1 VKARVLG
8 EYLRRKGESGLW
20 RIVVLTGSRQ
30 TGKTTLA
37 GRCFPGYADISLDN
51 PTERGIYADLTA
63 AQWKEWYPKAIV
75 DEVQKEP
82 SLIESVKSV
91 YDRYADVRYVLLGS
105 SQFLLMKQV
114 RESLA
119 GRCLIIELYPLILP
133 EALTRSFD
141 DPVRPSFFIR
151 LMKGDADTAELGP
164 FFSLD
169 GDYAVKLGAFE
180 FYLRWGGY
188 PALSDESLSDEER
201 YEILDMYVRT
211 FLERDIRDLSSFRDL
226 EPFVK
231 LQRYLA
237 NNTGC
242 LVNYAS
248 IAKETG
254 VSIPTVQRYCLYMEM
269 SFQVAVLPAWAANP
283 LKRLVKAPKIHFL
296 DHGVLKAILKKTGSP
311 TGNEFESA
319 VIAEIYKQIK
329 TCRLPLSC
337 YHVRTHDGMEIDLLL
352 EGEDFFIAI
361 EVKQSVH
368 IDYRDTRGFRGL
380 RDFLPKP
387 LKYCFI
393 LSNDMRTHVFDGG
406 IIALHAA
413 YFLC

>member
-1 VKARVLG
+1 MKARILG
-8 EYLRRKGESGLW
+8 DYLKDKIESGLW

-37 GRCFPGYADISLDN
+37 RHCLPSYTDISLEN
-51 PTERGIYADLTA
+51 PMERGIYAKLTT
-63 AQWKEWYPKAIV
+63 AQWKELYPKAIL

-91 YDRYADVRYVLLGS
+91 YDRYTDVQYALLGS

-114 RESLA
+114 KESLA
-119 GRCLIIELYPLILP
+119 GRCLIIELYPLVLP
-133 EALTRSFD
+133 ELLTGGLD
-141 DPVRPSFFIR
+141 DPVEPSLFVQLLNGAAGKEI
-151 LMKGDADTAELGP
+151 AP
-164 FFSLD
+164 FFSLTP
-169 GDYAVKLGAFE
+169 DYAAKLRTFE
-180 FYLRWGGY
+180 FYLRWGAY
-188 PALSDESLSDEER
+188 PALTNEALSDEDR
-201 YEILDMYVRT
+201 REILDMYVRT

-254 VSIPTVQRYCLYMEM
+254 VSIPTVQRYCLYMEI
-269 SFQVAVLPAWAANP
+269 SFQVVVLSAWAANP

-296 DHGVLKAILKKTGSP
+296 DQGVLKAILKKTGNP

-329 TCRLPLSC
+329 TYRIPLSC
-337 YHVRTHDGMEIDLLL
+337 YHVRTQDGREVDLLL

-361 EVKQSVH
+361 EVKQSDH

-387 LKYCFI
+387 LRYCFI
-393 LSNDMRTHVFDGG
+393 LSNDIQTHFFDGG
-406 IIALHAA
+406 IIAVHAA